1 MAIPFLNDI
10 NLNEN
15 ELLNAKL
22 HTDSSAPSNPGTGSV
37 WFDTG
42 TNLLKIYRGGSWT
55 NLFVK
60 TEAIANGGTNLGT
73 ADQIHTFVT
82 TQSDTIAAST
92 SGTAAIAT
100 TVTVADESSD
110 TTCFPLFATAATGN
124 LAPKSGTN
132 LTFDSDTGILT
143 ATRFAGNITGN
154 VTGNAD
160 TVTTNANLTGDV
172 TSSGNAT
179 TIAADAVHATMIN
192 DDIISAQTELASG
205 VADAD
210 EILISDSGAV
220 KKVGMDT
227 LKTYFTGDDVS
238 IANLT
243 ARLPQITESLTI
255 GDATDVTVTMSGDLV
270 VTGDLTVS
278 GDTTTVNTATLSVED
293 PLIILAKNNNSS
305 DAVDIGLYGL
315 YDTSGSQ
322 DLYGGLF
329 RDANDSG
336 KWKLFKDLQAAPTT
350 TVNTGHATYATGT
363 LVANLEG
370 NVTGTIS
377 TASQTNITAIG
388 TIATG
393 VWEATDI
400 AIAHGG
406 TGASTASAAFDN
418 LKQAATATATGVV
431 ELATTTEA
439 STGTDTSRAITAEGL
454 QQFHND
460 RNKSFEL
467 DNSASGVASSDNITY
482 TITHGMGAS
491 RLYKVE
497 VIEDANNYETVY
509 VEVQRPSDT
518 TIKVIFGSAVTAGA
532 YRALITKI

>member
-22 HTDSSAPSNPGTGSV
+22 HTDSSAPSNPGTGSI

-60 TEAIANGGTNLGT
+60 TEAIADGGTNLGT

-110 TTCFPLFATAATGN
+110 TTCFPLFVTAATGN
-124 LAPKSGTN
+124 LGPKSGTN
-132 LTFDSDTGILT
+132 LTFNSDTGILT
-143 ATRFAGNITGN
+143 ATGFAGNL
-154 VTGNAD
+154 TGNAD

-210 EILISDSGAV
+210 EMLISDSGAV

-238 IANLT
+238 VANLT

-255 GDATDVTVTMSGDLV
+255 GDATDVTITTSGGLI

-278 GDTTTVNTATLSVED
+278 GNTTTVNTATLTVED
-293 PLIILAKNNNSS
+293 PLIKLAKGNTSADS
-305 DAVDIGLYGL
+305 VDIGLFGTYNNGAAQL
-315 YDTSGSQ
+315 YTGF
-322 DLYGGLF
+322 F
-329 RDANDSG
+329 RDASDSG
-336 KWKLFKDLQAAPTT
+336 KWILYKDSEADPGTGT
-350 TVNTGHATYATGT
+350 TVNVNGTGHAVAT
-363 LVANLEG
+363 LKANLEG

-467 DNSASGVASSDNITY
+467 DNSASGVASTDNITY

-518 TIKVIFGSAVTAGA
+518 TIKVIFGAAVLS
-532 YRALITKI
+532 LIHI